1 MPTTDITDRFEHF
14 NEGERFLIA
23 EALRTHLAT
32 KQQAFTELRK
42 DTLPSTV
49 YSLSESDFGIPALT
63 ALIAEN
69 GY

>member
-1 MPTTDITDRFEHF
+1 MPTNDITDRFEHF
-14 NEGERFLIA
+14 NEDERFLIA

-32 KQQAFTELRK
+32 KQAAFAIVRK
-42 DTLPSTV
+42 DPIPSTV